1 MRPFRANRS
10 QNSKWFGESFNGSK
24 GKGVVYENLLI
35 ISIGSAL
42 LFLFSPVVLALDFF
56 VFPSQGQ
63 SEEQMQ
69 RDKVECQIW
78 AQNQTGF
85 NPLATPTA
93 TAPPP
98 SREARQGGL
107 LRGGARGAAVGAVGG
122 AIAGDAGRGA
132 AIGAS
137 TGALFGGMRRSDQL
151 RREQQA
157 QQQWAQQQA
166 ADHAHAREQ
175 FNRAMKACLQGKGYT
190 VN

>member
-1 MRPFRANRS
+1 M
-10 QNSKWFGESFNGSK
+10 KTM
-24 GKGVVYENLLI
+24 VI
-35 ISIGSAL
+35 IPICAVFL
-42 LFLFSPVVLALDFF
+42 YLFTPIALALDFF
-56 VFPSQGQ
+56 VFPAEGQ
-63 SEEQMQ
+63 SQEQMQ

-98 SREARQGGL
+98 AREARQGGL

-122 AIAGDAGRGA
+122 AIGGDAGRGA

-137 TGALFGGMRRSDQL
+137 TGALMGGMRRSDQL

-166 ADHAHAREQ
+166 AEHAAAREQ
-175 FNRAMKACLQGKGYT
+175 FNRAFKACLQGKGYS